1 MNQYFPITKQELSL
15 IKNNCYHPETDSCD
29 GCEYASYKDKGCTWK
44 GANIL
49 EEEILTRNPYQ
60 SERDIPECKITEGAL
75 LKLCECGND
84 TFRCVETADWIV
96 EIEQWEG
103 DDLLK
108 ICTKCGKDIGCFSD
122 AKHGKSISRKTL
134 AELRQKA
141 SEQCGD
147 NCKGECSGEVTGTP
161 FCPQS
166 ERDTVLDEPER
177 LKDCKN
183 CHLPCSQTGKE
194 ISFYGKCPEFRF
206 GNQTPSEGDLVVRES
221 VKMFAVLMEAKLRK
235 NDYKSHWS
243 KESFTYLFG
252 RLDEEMKELNQ
263 AVSSAK
269 TDYKRIAD
277 EAIDVANFLMM
288 IVDNMEEL
296 RQAGEP

>member
-1 MNQYFPITKQELSL
+1 MNQYI
-15 IKNNCYHPETDSCD
+15 
-29 GCEYASYKDKGCTWK
+29 
-44 GANIL
+44 
-49 EEEILTRNPYQ
+49 
-60 SERDIPECKITEGAL
+60 ITEEL
-75 LKLCECGND
+75 LQEAMENTTWGRTNQQKFRDKL
-84 TFRCVETADWIV
+84 
-96 EIEQWEG
+96 
-103 DDLLK
+103 
-108 ICTKCGKDIGCFSD
+108 
-122 AKHGKSISRKTL
+122 
-134 AELRQKA
+134 
-141 SEQCGD
+141 
-147 NCKGECSGEVTGTP
+147 TP
-161 FCPQS
+161 YQS

-296 RQAGEP
+296 RRAGEP

>member
-1 MNQYFPITKQELSL
+1 MNQYR
-15 IKNNCYHPETDSCD
+15 CD
-29 GCEYASYKDKGCTWK
+29 NGCKYFEQHYCNFLHDRL
-44 GANIL
+44 ANI
-49 EEEILTRNPYQ
+49 EIVHI
-60 SERDIPECKITEGAL
+60 ER
-75 LKLCECGND
+75 
-84 TFRCVETADWIV
+84 V
-96 EIEQWEG
+96 
-103 DDLLK
+103 
-108 ICTKCGKDIGCFSD
+108 GCASHSD
-122 AKHGKSISRKTL
+122 
-134 AELRQKA
+134 
-141 SEQCGD
+141 
-147 NCKGECSGEVTGTP
+147 
-161 FCPQS
+161 FQS

-269 TDYKRIAD
+269 TDYERIAD
-277 EAIDVANFLMM
+277 EVIDVANFLMM

-296 RQAGEP
+296 RQQQGDPR

>member
-1 MNQYFPITKQELSL
+1 
-15 IKNNCYHPETDSCD
+15 
-29 GCEYASYKDKGCTWK
+29 
-44 GANIL
+44 
-49 EEEILTRNPYQ
+49 
-60 SERDIPECKITEGAL
+60 
-75 LKLCECGND
+75 
-84 TFRCVETADWIV
+84 
-96 EIEQWEG
+96 
-103 DDLLK
+103 
-108 ICTKCGKDIGCFSD
+108 
-122 AKHGKSISRKTL
+122 
-134 AELRQKA
+134 
-141 SEQCGD
+141 
-147 NCKGECSGEVTGTP
+147 
-161 FCPQS
+161 
-166 ERDTVLDEPER
+166 VLDEPER